1 MILFYITPKMQK
13 TRYYGE
19 FLGLTLLLV
28 HILYLCNKKLDPV
41 KHIKYLIVLLLK
53 HTEQSICRSLP
64 IIRPFHLQIYLT
76 LDALFSAI
84 YMQIAI
90 LK

>member
-28 HILYLCNKKLDPV
+28 HIL
-41 KHIKYLIVLLLK
+41 
-53 HTEQSICRSLP
+53 
-64 IIRPFHLQIYLT
+64 
-76 LDALFSAI
+76 
-84 YMQIAI
+84 I
-90 LK
+90 LV